1 MKADAFVNLMD
12 LCARMN
18 RLDIMIQRCRNIETD
33 SASWNLTEE
42 ERRTLL
48 KSVAEALDRINDN
61 GAFKVTQAFL
71 NQYNKQ

>member
-1 MKADAFVNLMD
+1 MKADAFVNLME

-33 SASWNLTEE
+33 SATWNLTEE

>member
-33 SASWNLTEE
+33 SATWNLTEE